1 MSVNFSFLKMQLM
14 LLLALHARGQRL
26 LLVQLPSDPPHY
38 LAHAHV
44 YGLHLV
50 TRLNRTDDDVSRYSI
65 NCIIRILL
73 PTWGYS
79 SVVERS
85 LCMREASGSNPDIS
99 TPIFFFSLFFLHACV
114 FLQKPLVSHCLLSF
128 ILLFSSKIDTAYNI
142 QCGVEKQAIHVHGV

>member
-1 MSVNFSFLKMQLM
+1 M
-14 LLLALHARGQRL
+14 
-26 LLVQLPSDPPHY
+26 QLPSDPPHY

-99 TPIFFFSLFFLHACV
+99 TPIFFSLYSFFMRV
-114 FLQKPLVSHCLLSF
+114 YSFKNLSF
-128 ILLFSSKIDTAYNI
+128 LTACYLLFCFFPPKLI
-142 QCGVEKQAIHVHGV
+142 QHTIFNVGWKNKLYMYMVSDEKQGHTK